1 VVTLFYFSIADLKDY
16 GLNSTFSPYYTLLT
30 VDPHQY
36 AARLHSLPNFRS
48 RGSDFAIEYLHNMS
62 LGVVRRLTIMTFEK
76 LTKPMREE
84 VRQLIDGFSFKESG
98 FAFSQRGFRV
108 DRYYYFL

>member
-1 VVTLFYFSIADLKDY
+1 
-16 GLNSTFSPYYTLLT
+16 
-30 VDPHQY
+30 
-36 AARLHSLPNFRS
+36 
-48 RGSDFAIEYLHNMS
+48 MS